1 MGTTG
6 YSIPQTQANRNV
18 GAYKKHEIEM
28 ASPQKLILHLYD
40 LGVQACIQQN
50 SEKAG
55 AVLAEL
61 INALNFDTGGEVSVG
76 FFRLY
81 QYCIAQVHQ
90 GEFDSPCKILKDLR
104 QTWQKAMSQFKA
116 A

>member
-1 MGTTG
+1 M
-6 YSIPQTQANRNV
+6 PQTHANRNV

-40 LGVQACIQQN
+40 LAFQACTQKNQD
-50 SEKAG
+50 KAG

-61 INALNFDTGGEVSVG
+61 INALNFEVGGDVPMG
-76 FFRLY
+76 LFRLY
-81 QYCIAQVHQ
+81 QYCLTQIHE
-90 GEFDSPCKILKDLR
+90 GEFEIPSKIIKELR
-104 QTWQKAMSQFKA
+104 MTWQEAMSQFKA